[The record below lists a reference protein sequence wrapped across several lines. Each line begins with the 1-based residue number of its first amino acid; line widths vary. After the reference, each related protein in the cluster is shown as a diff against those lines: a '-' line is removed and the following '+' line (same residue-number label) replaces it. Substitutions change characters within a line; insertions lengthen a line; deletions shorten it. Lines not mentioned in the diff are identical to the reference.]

1 MEWVSSASLWH
12 PDALEYHEYVADGIE
27 PCSQLEVSVYRAHR
41 NPTDIKIDIMG
52 LGLRCVGEGSGES
65 GPCFSFALA

>member
-1 MEWVSSASLWH
+1 MEWVASAGIWR
-12 PDALEYHEYVADGIE
+12 PDALESAEFMADGIE

-41 NPTDIKIDIMG
+41 NPTDIKLGIMA